1 LPLYLTEF
9 GYMTDPPNPA
19 GVSPAQQAAYMNE
32 AEFIAYSN
40 PRVRS
45 WSQFLLVDDR
55 PLPGRN
61 GIRAGYGATFQ
72 TGLMYRSGG
81 HKPAF
86 DAYRTAVYVP
96 NPTVR
101 RGHAIAVWGI
111 VRDAP
116 PAGAQDVRIQL
127 AAPRASG
134 FRTLASISTQARPAY
149 FYGRVRLSTGGRLR
163 IAWRNP
169 ATGLWQYSRTVGV
182 HAR

>member
-1 LPLYLTEF
+1 
-9 GYMTDPPNPA
+9 
-19 GVSPAQQAAYMNE
+19 
-32 AEFIAYSN
+32 
-40 PRVRS
+40 
-45 WSQFLLVDDR
+45 
-55 PLPGRN
+55 
-61 GIRAGYGATFQ
+61 
-72 TGLMYRSGG
+72 MYRSGG

-101 RGHAIAVWGI
+101 RGHTIAVWGI